1 MSADQSSAPMFDA
14 QNPCKK
20 AAEKHLLR
28 LSGRTG
34 QDLFAIDRDHLLRR
48 VPHAVRHFVRMTE
61 NNIVRHDVLIFVEYA
76 DIPFF
81 QQTNQFQRRNVAHA
95 HRFARRLENKRPL
108 FLLTLFNRF
117 CKTQHVRRWIKRMDR
132 VPESDQIVT
141 VKIYFLLSER
151 ERYQIDLRALL
162 LECGFILLC
171 DFLCVPRSREVN
183 DQNFHRILL
192 RAL

>member
-1 MSADQSSAPMFDA
+1 
-14 QNPCKK
+14 
-20 AAEKHLLR
+20 
-28 LSGRTG
+28 
-34 QDLFAIDRDHLLRR
+34 
-48 VPHAVRHFVRMTE
+48 
-61 NNIVRHDVLIFVEYA
+61 
-76 DIPFF
+76 
-81 QQTNQFQRRNVAHA
+81 
-95 HRFARRLENKRPL
+95 
-108 FLLTLFNRF
+108 
-117 CKTQHVRRWIKRMDR
+117 MDR

-141 VKIYFLLSER
+141 LKIYFLLSER